1 VAVKSWLLSPA
12 EGEVLLLSLRVSL
25 VSVAAMVVPGVACAW
40 LLARKRFWGRTALDV
55 LVHLPLVLPPVVV
68 GYLLLIAL
76 GRNGWIGRPL
86 HEWLGLELAF
96 TWKGAALASAVM
108 GFPLL
113 VRAARL
119 SIGAV
124 DPKIEQ
130 AAATLGAGPWRIF
143 ATVTLPLALPGV
155 AAGVVLAFARSLGE
169 FGATITFAGNIAGQ
183 TRTLPV
189 AIFTSSQVPGGDA
202 EAIRLIVVSLV
213 VSAVAL
219 GAAELLARRV
229 AARQGER
236 GLDAC

>member
-1 VAVKSWLLSPA
+1 M
-12 EGEVLLLSLRVSL
+12 LLLSLRVSL